1 MQSVIGHKAVQFS
14 GHCLMMYLGEPT
26 DPFHM
31 GIHLLPSL
39 NSTLLTEFMASALYP
54 NLPSA

>member
-14 GHCLMMYLGEPT
+14 GHCLMMYLGEPA
-26 DPFHM
+26 DRSHM
-31 GIHLLPSL
+31 GIHLSPSL
-39 NSTLLTEFMASALYP
+39 NSALLTESMASAPYP